1 MRSEIVRLGKVVEFG
16 GDRAVAVAA
25 SRHKD
30 INDGTCEALA
40 IVGCARR
47 HAGGLDQ
54 CRARAGLSGED
65 GADHRAARRRRAC
78 RHLARTVA
86 QQMAATSGQTVVVEN
101 RPGGAGAIGGEAA
114 ARSPADGYTLFLGGQ
129 GSNATLPHLAKIN
142 FDPGKDFVPVIH
154 LATFPNLL
162 VVNPAL
168 PVKTVK
174 ELVAHAKAN
183 PGKLSFASQGNGS
196 SGHMVAEQFKMIA
209 GIDMVHVPYR
219 GAAPAVQDLVAGH
232 VQVMFDSVT
241 LQMPQLIAGKSRAL
255 AVMSERRVDRAAGH
269 TRP

>member
-1 MRSEIVRLGKVVEFG
+1 MAHVRLWRLSV
-16 GDRAVAVAA
+16 
-25 SRHKD
+25 
-30 INDGTCEALA
+30 ALA
-40 IVGCARR
+40 GMLAVSINVARAQDYPAKTMRIIVPLA
-47 HAGGLDQ
+47 AGGL
-54 CRARAGLSGED
+54 
-65 GADHRAARRRRAC
+65 ADI
-78 RHLARTVA
+78 LARTVA

-142 FDPGKDFVPVIH
+142 FDPGKIAPVIH

-196 SGHMVAEQFKMIA
+196 SGHMVAEQFKDDRRHRHGA
-209 GIDMVHVPYR
+209 RALSRCRAR
-219 GAAPAVQDLVAGH
+219 GAGPRRRPCAGDVRQRHAADAAARLPA
-232 VQVMFDSVT
+232 
-241 LQMPQLIAGKSRAL
+241 SRG
-255 AVMSERRVDRAAGH
+255 RWR
-269 TRP
+269 